1 MTGTVRLIPLAG
13 LPRVQPGDDV
23 AVLLVGALA
32 DQLAPEPRDVLVV
45 SHKIL
50 SKAQGRIVDLGEVAP
65 SPEAQ
70 DLATA
75 TGKPPAF
82 AEVILRES
90 NRIVRHRSGVIIAEH
105 RLGMVMANAGID
117 RSNVPGA
124 EDLVLLLPEA
134 PDADAAT
141 IRTAISARF
150 QTDIGVVIADSAGR
164 AWRNGVVGMAIGAA
178 GLPALTDLRGRADLE
193 GRELEVTEVGF
204 ADQIASA
211 AHLVMGEADEG
222 IPAVLIRGLSWDA
235 ADRPAADLI
244 REPSMD
250 MFR

>member
-1 MTGTVRLIPLAG
+1 MSRSVRLIPLAG
-13 LPRVQPGDDV
+13 LPRVQPGDHV
-23 AVLLVGALA
+23 AALLVGALA
-32 DQLAPEPRDVLVV
+32 EQSAPEPRDVLVV

-50 SKAQGRIVDLGEVAP
+50 SKAQGRIVDLGEVVP

-75 TGKPPAF
+75 TGKPAAF

-90 NRIVRHRSGVIIAEH
+90 NRIVRHRPGVIIAEH

-134 PDADAAT
+134 PDADATT
-141 IRTAISARF
+141 IRTAISTRF
-150 QTDIGVVIADSAGR
+150 KAEIGVVIADSAGR
-164 AWRNGVVGMAIGAA
+164 AWRNGVVGMAIGVA